1 METTTVSRLTLSALL
16 LGTLNCV
23 PTPGIVVPPTSP
35 METVSGQSFLSIPFV
50 AHLEDV
56 GPCETAPPTSRQVR
70 AVRVSSAWQPV
81 DAMVS
86 PAQAEVFAAERIAL
100 PRVIDAGDHFGAVA
114 VVHVD
119 DTRLSVNCDGISMES
134 GFLIIGYPI
143 ELSTL
148 VTPAEDGFGSI
159 ADLQDFAES
168 RWHEAGRPVQV
179 DELFVDRLLDPA
191 GDGECATCDR

>member
-1 METTTVSRLTLSALL
+1 METTPVSRLTLSALL

-81 DAMVS
+81 ARAWVWPCLRAFNTWMRCNSRRSCSGS
-86 PAQAEVFAAERIAL
+86 PTNIL
-100 PRVIDAGDHFGAVA
+100 
-114 VVHVD
+114 
-119 DTRLSVNCDGISMES
+119 RLSTEMFS
-134 GFLIIGYPI
+134 
-143 ELSTL
+143 
-148 VTPAEDGFGSI
+148 
-159 ADLQDFAES
+159 
-168 RWHEAGRPVQV
+168 
-179 DELFVDRLLDPA
+179 
-191 GDGECATCDR
+191 ATRA